1 MQIYIAVGMAYSN
14 VCFVGFEKEEQ
25 AARHM
30 LSNETVKKTMK
41 TSLCMSVLS
50 IAQKRSLTIGGHS
63 ISPIRRTGLLTCHLF
78 LNRKA

>member
-25 AARHM
+25 AAQHM

-41 TSLCMSVLS
+41 NLSVYECSIDCTEEEFDNRWALYIAYQEDRASYLSL
-50 IAQKRSLTIGGHS
+50 
-63 ISPIRRTGLLTCHLF
+63 IS
-78 LNRKA
+78 